1 MELVFQSGTNNP
13 LKPLEDEIKDGTL
26 GTISVENKLIINP
39 SMFNLHNYE
48 CKIRSRALKLDEFSQ
63 KVMFG

>member
-26 GTISVENKLIINP
+26 GTISVESQLIINP
-39 SMFNLHNYE
+39 SMFNLDDYDD
-48 CKIRSRALKLDEFSQ
+48 KL
-63 KVMFG
+63 

>member
-1 MELVFQSGTNNP
+1 MELVFQSGTDNP
-13 LKPLEDEIKDGTL
+13 LQPLEDEIKDGTL

-48 CKIRSRALKLDEFSQ
+48 CKI
-63 KVMFG
+63 